1 MKTVRFFSELVLC
14 ASPCGGGLPRRY
26 GELKVK
32 RKNPA
37 YNFWGESCCA
47 LDRGKGG
54 WGTCGLLVAEWN

>member
-1 MKTVRFFSELVLC
+1 
-14 ASPCGGGLPRRY
+14 
-26 GELKVK
+26 LKVK

-47 LDRGKGG
+47 LDREKGG